1 MNLNHLVL
9 SGNLTRDPE
18 IRSVGADKSVTNFT
32 VAHNTKYKTGEG
44 ELREEVAF
52 VDCDAWG
59 KPGELVAQYL
69 TKGSLVILEGSLR
82 TDQWTDKEGQ
92 KRSRLKLRVERV
104 HFAPRGR
111 TEGGADGGAGEGA
124 DEGAYGEPASPRAL
138 AAPRPNRTPAGPR
151 PVNRTSTTTEAPP
164 F

>member
-18 IRSVGADKSVTNFT
+18 IRTVGADKTVTHFT
-32 VAHNTKYKTGEG
+32 VAHNNRYKTSEG
-44 ELREEVAF
+44 ELREEVTF
-52 VDCDAWG
+52 VVCDAWG
-59 KPGELVAQYL
+59 IQGELIAQYL
-69 TKGSLVILEGSLR
+69 TQGSLVILEGSLR
-82 TDQWTDKEGQ
+82 TDQWTDKDGQ

-111 TEGGADGGAGEGA
+111 TEGGADAGAGDGV
-124 DEGAYGEPASPRAL
+124 DEGAYGEPAARG
-138 AAPRPNRTPAGPR
+138 AASRPNRTPATSR
-151 PVNRTSTTTEAPP
+151 PSNRPAAHAEAPP